1 MPRKYRESGRRR
13 FMSGL
18 GFMLMLAAMP
28 LAHAADSNRI
38 EVTLEQR
45 KVAGDSDVIRVTQ
58 GEDVELV
65 WHTDEPARLHLH
77 GYDIEFT
84 VTPDEPTVIRLKAHA
99 TGRFPVTSH
108 GFGDRHDHG
117 HKPLLYL
124 EVYPR

>member
-1 MPRKYRESGRRR
+1 
-13 FMSGL
+13 
-18 GFMLMLAAMP
+18 MLVLAAMP
-28 LAHAADSNRI
+28 LSHAADSNRI
-38 EVTLEQR
+38 EVTVEQR

-65 WHTDEPARLHLH
+65 WRTDESARLHLH
-77 GYDIEFT
+77 GYDIEFA
-84 VTPDEPTVIRLKAHA
+84 VTPDEPTVIRLQAHA

-108 GFGDRHDHG
+108 GFGDGHDHG

>member
-1 MPRKYRESGRRR
+1 
-13 FMSGL
+13 
-18 GFMLMLAAMP
+18 MLVLAVMP
-28 LAHAADSNRI
+28 LLHAADSNRI
-38 EVTLEQR
+38 EVTVEQR

-65 WHTDEPARLHLH
+65 WHTDESARLHLH
-77 GYDIEFT
+77 GYDIEFA

-108 GFGDRHDHG
+108 GFGDGHGHG